1 MSRSRL
7 AHVLLVLLLATSLGT
22 PAWAVPGRFS
32 SEIRL
37 FDVLARLWGS
47 LTAVWSESGC
57 KIDPNGGC
65 GTGQPP
71 TTDSG
76 CKIDPHGGCAAAQGE
91 APIPPPT
98 TDSGCKLDPNGGCA
112 PGS

>member
-7 AHVLLVLLLATSLGT
+7 VRVLLVLLIAASLCT

-32 SEIRL
+32 SETS
-37 FDVLARLWGS
+37 FFNVLARLWDS
-47 LTAVWSESGC
+47 LTTVWSEEGC
-57 KIDPNGGC
+57 GIDPNGGC

-71 TTDSG
+71 TSDEG
-76 CKIDPHGGCAAAQGE
+76 CNGDPNGGCAAAEGE

-98 TDSGCKLDPNGGCA
+98 ADSGCKLDPHGGCT